1 MKIIFFIFSMFTFLF
16 AKTQISTPF
25 NIGGIVFESNQ
36 ANSFSGPLLMASDKS
51 CIHVSN
57 GVVVFKA
64 NSKGSTFFNP
74 ICEPFVRDINLS
86 FLIAPNPSPGIT
98 KVYMINDPFLPND
111 LVDLIVNDLSG
122 RVVKKYTCKGSQL
135 KNGFT
140 IETITLSKGTYF
152 IKILSQS
159 LFNSTNANAAVTL
172 KLINSH
178 N

>member
-1 MKIIFFIFSMFTFLF
+1 MFTFLF

-36 ANSFSGPLLMASDKS
+36 VNSFSGPLLMASDKS
-51 CIHVSN
+51 CIHMSN
-57 GVVVFKA
+57 GVVVFTA

-74 ICEPFVRDINLS
+74 ICEPFVRDINPS

-111 LVDLIVNDLSG
+111 LVDLFVNDLTG
-122 RVVKKYTCKGSQL
+122 TVVKKFTCRGSQL
-135 KNGFT
+135 KIGFL
-140 IETITLSKGTYF
+140 IETASLSKGTYF
-152 IKILSQS
+152 IKIFSQS
-159 LFNSTNANAAVTL
+159 LLHSTNGNSAVTL

-178 N
+178 D